1 MENKKEKIFII
12 LKFALAELISILI
25 VGLLVNTIVIK
36 GLTQILQPLWLVID
50 TLTIV
55 IDLIILCLL
64 LYFSTKLIFKGKKF
78 DSKDIV
84 KILMGFLIVT
94 YIIIAVCVIMFCY
107 FMHIF
112 INTEE
117 EIYISGAIVEIED
130 SVVSNQVNQIRL
142 LQARNIAI
150 ASISLTIIF
159 TLIILILERK
169 WINRFNQISEEEIKL
184 QRKQI
189 IKLCIIPLILIAIEI
204 IAIIIVYNNKD
215 DEIAQINIIMK
226 TTATSKETDYVY
238 EEIKQIEEIESI
250 EIESKEEVLEEL
262 ENKFNYAMDIY
273 AGENNIFPDTIKI
286 EVKQKNAE
294 EVYKEIKEI
303 SSPYIERIQKSED
316 LLE

>member
-1 MENKKEKIFII
+1 MQNSGISIIIAKIDKIKTVIKEKINKMSAAHSRQEELECI
-12 LKFALAELISILI
+12 KQRQLA
-25 VGLLVNTIVIK
+25 GN
-36 GLTQILQPLWLVID
+36 
-50 TLTIV
+50 
-55 IDLIILCLL
+55 
-64 LYFSTKLIFKGKKF
+64 
-78 DSKDIV
+78 
-84 KILMGFLIVT
+84 
-94 YIIIAVCVIMFCY
+94 IIIAVCVIMFCY

-262 ENKFNYAMDIY
+262 GIDVEVLDMRYLENYNHTDTYFFNCKWISGNLGTGKGPEFTSKEY
-273 AGENNIFPDTIKI
+273 ENRGLYIPMAIPISELPKLNVVPSEVRNLVVDDYKNKEKGDFICIK
-286 EVKQKNAE
+286 
-294 EVYKEIKEI
+294 
-303 SSPYIERIQKSED
+303 SR
-316 LLE
+316 